1 MNKGKVD
8 SVRREPELGVPDM
21 AKLEDT
27 GDILNMNDYMDG
39 WMD

>member
-8 SVRREPELGVPDM
+8 SVRREPDM